1 MFKPSEKK
9 GILEDVELLLEEQK
23 NQNKKL
29 KKINSAQLNKK
40 EIKEINTS
48 LKNKE
53 GELKKK
59 IIIKNKTISKSYRSW
74 LFNNNEL

>member
-29 KKINSAQLNKK
+29 KKINSTQLNKK

-53 GELKKK
+53 GELKKI